1 MENYLDMK
9 LFREEMN
16 MLIDLDHD
24 YNKRALNL
32 IIASVKEY
40 KDDDTITIVK
50 EELKN
55 KSPIETSYLIESR
68 R

>member
-55 KSPIETSYLIESR
+55 KSPIETSYLIEAR